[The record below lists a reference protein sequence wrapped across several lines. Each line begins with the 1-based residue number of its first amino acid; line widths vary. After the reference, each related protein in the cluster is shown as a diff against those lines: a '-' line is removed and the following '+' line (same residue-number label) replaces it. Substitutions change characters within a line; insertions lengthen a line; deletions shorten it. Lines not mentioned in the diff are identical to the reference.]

1 MKKWITAI
9 LMLAVCVTTACGM
22 ENKTDSDTGSPSPT
36 ATETPAP
43 NLPDNRENAEQ
54 KEKEDAENIGEE
66 IKKDIRDTGDSIQH
80 AGEEIMDDMT
90 GENQ

>member
-9 LMLAVCVTTACGM
+9 LMLAVCITTACGT
-22 ENKTDSDTGSPSPT
+22 ENKMDSNTVSPSPT

-43 NLPDNRENAEQ
+43 NLPDDKENAEQ
-54 KEKEDAENIGEE
+54 KGKEDAED
-66 IKKDIRDTGDSIQH
+66 IKKDVRNAGDSMKD